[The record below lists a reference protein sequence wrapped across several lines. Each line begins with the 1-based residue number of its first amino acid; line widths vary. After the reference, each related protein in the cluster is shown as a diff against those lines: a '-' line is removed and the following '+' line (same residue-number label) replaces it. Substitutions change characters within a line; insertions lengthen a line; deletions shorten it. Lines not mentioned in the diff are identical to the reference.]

1 MIVASQ
7 NQHKLKEI
15 EHILGVK
22 VHGADLKV
30 KEDGQTF
37 EENAIKK
44 AKAGLKKFKEL
55 TLSDDSGLEVKF
67 LGGKP
72 GVKSARYATPP
83 TPENLCRKLLKAL
96 EGQKDRR
103 AQFVCVIALAYPD
116 GKVKTFRGVVK
127 GRIIEEMRGT
137 HGFGYDPV
145 FVPEGYQKTF
155 AEMKPAMKN
164 RLSHRGRALR
174 KVKRARSVL
183 LRRV

>member
-22 VHGADLKV
+22 VHGANIKV
-30 KEDGQTF
+30 KEDGKTF

-44 AKAGLKKFKEL
+44 AKAGLRKFKEL
-55 TLSDDSGLEVKF
+55 TLADDSGLEVKC

-83 TPENLCRKLLKAL
+83 TPENLCNKLLRAMKD
-96 EGQKDRR
+96 GKDRR
-103 AQFVCVIALAYPD
+103 AQFVCVIALAYPN
-116 GKVKTFRGVVK
+116 GKVKTFKGVVK
-127 GRIIEEMRGT
+127 GRIIEEMRGS

-145 FVPEGYQKTF
+145 FVPDGYQKTF
-155 AEMKPAMKN
+155 AEMKPATKN
-164 RLSHRGRALR
+164 HLSHRGQALKKISR
-174 KVKRARSVL
+174 L
-183 LRRV
+183 